1 MNLGLET
8 ADLPED
14 AFEVGRI
21 LDAWGVQG
29 WVKILPFSSDPKAL
43 MSARRWFLAPA
54 TRGAKGFENN
64 SLVRIKEVKVHSDV
78 IVARFNDI
86 TDRNGA
92 EMLKGARIFIP
103 RSSFPS
109 TQEDEYYWV
118 DLIGLNVI
126 NLEGQE
132 LGKVDDLISTGPQ
145 TVLVIKNEQTEK
157 NQETLIPF
165 VSAYIT
171 NVELANKRILV
182 DWPLDYNT

>member
-1 MNLGLET
+1 MNFGLET

-29 WVKILPFSSDPKAL
+29 WVKILPFSSDPKAI
-43 MSARRWFLAPA
+43 MSARRWYLAPA
-54 TRGAKGFENN
+54 TRGTKGFEHN

-86 TDRNGA
+86 NDRTAA

-118 DLIGLNVI
+118 DLIGLQVI
-126 NLEGQE
+126 NLEGQT
-132 LGKVDDLISTGPQ
+132 LGKVEDLMSTGPQ
-145 TVLVIKNEQTEK
+145 TVLVIKNENTPK
-157 NQETLIPF
+157 NQEILIPF

-171 NVELANKRILV
+171 HVELAQQRILV
-182 DWPLDYNT
+182 DWPLDYNN